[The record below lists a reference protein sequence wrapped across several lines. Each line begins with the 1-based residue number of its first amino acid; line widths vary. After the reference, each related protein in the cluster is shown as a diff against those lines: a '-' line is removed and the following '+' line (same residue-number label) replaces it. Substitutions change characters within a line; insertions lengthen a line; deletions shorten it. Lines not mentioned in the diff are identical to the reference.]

1 MTVVAYKNSSFKV
14 DRKLPLREQIYTM
27 VRKLILTGTIKP
39 GEGIDE
45 KAMAAHLKVSRT
57 PVREAL
63 KKLSDENLVEV
74 VAQSGTKAAAIDRKE
89 IEQAFLIRRAL
100 ENESAAQAAKHV
112 SAPHI
117 DHLSEILRQHAR
129 AIESR
134 NYVLAIGHDD
144 RFHRYLTEMSDLPQL
159 WRSIE
164 ISKAQLDRCRH
175 LMLPRTGEAEAT
187 LEQHRAIIRGLN
199 TGNPEIA
206 RASMA
211 SHLEATFKNTMRAL
225 EAGEIGA
232 DDFASE
238 KTSLK

>member
-1 MTVVAYKNSSFKV
+1 MAAMPYKNSAFKV
-14 DRKLPLREQIYTM
+14 DRRLPLREQIYGM
-27 VRKLILTGTIKP
+27 VRKLILTGAIKP

-63 KKLSDENLVEV
+63 KKLSDENLVAV
-74 VAQSGTKAAAIDRKE
+74 VAQSGTKASSIDRKE

-100 ENESAAQAAKHV
+100 ENESAAQAATHV
-112 SAPHI
+112 SQLHT

-129 AIESR
+129 AIEIH
-134 NYVLAIGHDD
+134 NYVLAISHDD
-144 RFHRYLTEMSDLPQL
+144 RFHRYLTEMSDLPLL

-175 LMLPRTGEAEAT
+175 LMLPRAGEAEAT

-199 TGNPEIA
+199 TANPETA
-206 RASMA
+206 REAMA
-211 SHLEATFKNTMRAL
+211 AHLDATYKNTIRAL

-232 DDFASE
+232 DSFASD
-238 KTSLK
+238 K